1 MKNELKL
8 NIIESIE
15 EIRKVVI
22 ICKESMVEHTRE
34 INAEAARVETLKYKH
49 KMMGDVIPIF
59 NDFNDS
65 LTDSLKAT
73 TSSEDKKEILNCI
86 EHLEDLHKEIRDG
99 QMGLIYT
106 AIGNFKA
113 YVDGLVENNEQIHRG
128 SIGQGSSTKQG
139 KEPSDQQD
147 QDHKN

>member
-15 EIRKVVI
+15 EIRNVVI
-22 ICKESMVEHTRE
+22 ICKESMVEHTRG
-34 INAEAARVETLKYKH
+34 INAEAAQVETLKDKH
-49 KMMGDVIPIF
+49 KMSDDALPII
-59 NDFNDS
+59 NDFKDS
-65 LTDSLKAT
+65 LTDSLKAAIN
-73 TSSEDKKEILNCI
+73 SEDKKEILNCI
-86 EHLEDLHKEIRDG
+86 EHLEDLHKKVREG
-99 QMGLIYT
+99 QMGLIFT